1 MSYEN
6 YFTLVEELCY
16 ELGQEGTYS
25 LTHSTFDSNDFEY
38 QQDLALGV
46 FN

>member
-1 MSYEN
+1 MSNEQY
-6 YFTLVEELCY
+6 YTMVEEICY
-16 ELGQEGTYS
+16 ELGMEGTYS

-38 QQDLALGV
+38 LQDLASGA